1 MNSHLQAPT
10 SAKWVKHRRTHHK
23 MHKILLPRNATYK
36 EGPQIR
42 GNGRATQDA
51 IEDKAKAHLSVTQRK
66 VDPGQHSLGS
76 AEPQVWPNLDRH

>member
-1 MNSHLQAPT
+1 MNCHLQAPT
-10 SAKWVKHRRTHHK
+10 SAKQGKHGRTHDE
-23 MHKILLPRNATYK
+23 MDKILLPRYATYK
-36 EGPQIR
+36 EDPQIR